1 VDLKREEVDD
11 CFDTKSFKKVQE
23 KVSGAAALRATTV
36 PEFVSDRLLRS
47 LIFRASL
54 SRIKLERETF

>member
-1 VDLKREEVDD
+1 VDLKREEEDD
-11 CFDTKSFKKVQE
+11 RFGTKSFEKVQGR
-23 KVSGAAALRATTV
+23 VSGAAALRAATV
-36 PEFVSDRLLRS
+36 PEDVSDRLLRS